1 MDRHGANKFITYLG
15 ALPNQP
21 CSDRDCWNRS
31 RWFRIAQGRV
41 LEQEMDILTDAHTHT
56 RRCSTS
62 QRIILPC
69 IIHEMHIIASIM
81 IAVTHTQPHTHT
93 HAHAHSSTPQWLCI
107 QNIFA
112 CDGRRNPRIYLFMCV
127 CVCVGGWLGIC
138 GYPVALLIV
147 ELDGRYEL
155 NFISVIHTFP
165 MPFFCCITKWS

>member
-81 IAVTHTQPHTHT
+81 IAVTHTQLHTHT
-93 HAHAHSSTPQWLCI
+93 HTQQHAPMALYTKCI
-107 QNIFA
+107 CLRWQEESQN
-112 CDGRRNPRIYLFMCV
+112 LSVHV
-127 CVCVGGWLGIC
+127 CVCLC
-138 GYPVALLIV
+138 GRMTWYLWVSRCFV
-147 ELDGRYEL
+147 D
-155 NFISVIHTFP
+155 
-165 MPFFCCITKWS
+165 C

>member
-1 MDRHGANKFITYLG
+1 MDESLNRKWTYS
-15 ALPNQP
+15 Q
-21 CSDRDCWNRS
+21 
-31 RWFRIAQGRV
+31 
-41 LEQEMDILTDAHTHT
+41 THTHT

-107 QNIFA
+107 QNVFA
-112 CDGRRNPRIYLFMCV
+112 CDGRRNPRIYLFM

-165 MPFFCCITKWS
+165 MPFLLHNQMELTFWMRNIGFSFTHRILLSHTISFK